1 MFQFLQSRQ
10 WVTARRLILL
20 GIVAFMAYRNYG
32 DRLMS
37 FVAGSNPKKDIS
49 VTRSEFRADI
59 PTEKAVWIIG
69 FHNSSRR
76 YSYDQI
82 QLEATYLDK
91 DGKTLENDK
100 LVVHTKIAPGE
111 DQTIASS
118 DLRAR
123 GAATHGTLAVLDAQ
137 RVK

>member
-20 GIVAFMAYRNYG
+20 GIVAFVAYRNYG
-32 DRLMS
+32 GKVMS
-37 FVAGSNPKKDIS
+37 FMSGPNPAKDII
-49 VTRSEFRADI
+49 VTRAEFRADI

-69 FHNSSRR
+69 FHNNSRR
-76 YSYDQI
+76 YGYEQI

-91 DGKTLENDK
+91 DGKTLEKDK

-111 DQTIASS
+111 DQTIGSS